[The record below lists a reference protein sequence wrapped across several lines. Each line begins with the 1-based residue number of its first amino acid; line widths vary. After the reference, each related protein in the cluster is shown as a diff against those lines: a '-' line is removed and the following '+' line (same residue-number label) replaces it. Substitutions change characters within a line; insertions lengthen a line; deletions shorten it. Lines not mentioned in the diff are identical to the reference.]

1 MFVTISWV
9 LQPAII
15 IIVLSGGC
23 PLLRRHRNN
32 NNKKDSIFLVFF
44 NYLIALIK
52 NHWKDFVSVFLQR
65 TSLFS
70 IRTNMVITLLL
81 ALCFTP

>member
-32 NNKKDSIFLVFF
+32 NNNNKKSIFLLFF

-52 NHWKDFVSVFLQR
+52 NHWKDFVSVF
-65 TSLFS
+65 F
-70 IRTNMVITLLL
+70 
-81 ALCFTP
+81 AKD

>member
-23 PLLRRHRNN
+23 PLPEEDIEIIII
-32 NNKKDSIFLVFF
+32 KKDSIFLVFF

-52 NHWKDFVSVFLQR
+52 NHWKDFVSVF
-65 TSLFS
+65 F
-70 IRTNMVITLLL
+70 
-81 ALCFTP
+81 AKD